1 MGGGGGGGSWG
12 EGFKFGKGK
21 LSSVVNTTNHIEIKP
36 RWGVVGG
43 GGAATRRLITEIKKQ
58 AITVLSQIRHAFIGF
73 Y

>member
-1 MGGGGGGGSWG
+1 MGGGGRGGSWV
-12 EGFKFGKGK
+12 EGFKFGKRK

-36 RWGVVGG
+36 RWGVV
-43 GGAATRRLITEIKKQ
+43 GAATRRLITEIKKQ